1 MTTVI
6 ARASPMSP
14 RQSDARQR
22 VVLAT
27 AEMLARHGLNATSI
41 REMAK
46 RAGAPLGSTY
56 HHFPGGKQQVVVEAV
71 KFAGAQVS
79 TGLDHHLQA
88 GALAGLR
95 GFLAMWRDILVRSD
109 FRIGCP
115 VMAVAV
121 EEPLDDVAEEALKA
135 AAQVFSDWED
145 KLVSSF
151 EAQGR
156 DRESASRLA
165 TLVIAS
171 VEGAL
176 VICRARRSIAAFDI
190 VAEQIEGLVAHK

>member
-1 MTTVI
+1 
-6 ARASPMSP
+6 MSP

-22 VVLAT
+22 VVMAA

-46 RAGAPLGSTY
+46 RAEAPLGSTY

-71 KFAGAQVS
+71 KFAGARVGA
-79 TGLDHHLQA
+79 GLDHHLKA
-88 GALAGLR
+88 GAVAGLR

-115 VMAVAV
+115 VMATAV
-121 EEPLDDVAEEALKA
+121 DEPIDDLAEEALA
-135 AAQVFSDWED
+135 AAAAVFSDWQR
-145 KLVSSF
+145 KLVASL

-156 DRESASRLA
+156 DRASASRLA
-165 TLVIAS
+165 TLIIAS
-171 VEGAL
+171 VEGAIVL
-176 VICRARRSIAAFDI
+176 CRAQRSIASFDQI
-190 VAEQIEGLVAHK
+190 AEQLEALVSHA